1 MKRKRSNLVQLLAPR
16 KVVSPPKTKT
26 DNQRTFKCTK
36 CDFKSPLENA
46 LRCHVTAHSGVY
58 QTCIYNCGFT
68 SDIKSRFT
76 VRCESYHN
84 CKEGQAVRKA
94 VLYSCNS
101 CGYKCRSSGGIMSH
115 RRAHSGVFRKCEYCD
130 FKSDIKAHFKRSV
143 GNSNLHNCKGAA
155 AAAKLG
161 NLFQCT
167 HAKCTF
173 STIHLSAMS
182 GHLKSHSGI
191 FETCKYCG
199 FTSDITGHWKQQ
211 IAPNRHRCKASNKAR
226 AAANIDEN
234 AFSITVSSSSSS
246 TSSLSRSSSSS
257 STSSSVNKK
266 SKLKIKMEKVR
277 AKNTV
282 RAVARKARKKAS
294 KPKNAAVHKPYV
306 SSRVSRVRQKTTKP
320 KNAAVHKPY
329 VSSRVSRVRQK
340 TTVFIAGVASSVP
353 QKGNYSY
360 QPSVKIQTRVTSS
373 KNTINT
379 GNKVHEIKKR
389 RKQTGSIKSKTNASS
404 SKNTINNTGNKVRQI
419 KKSVAIIKKDSVA
432 IKKKKSVT
440 MIEGFAIEELEV
452 KPFASSSSS
461 STTSKSQSSSKT
473 IYTHGEWL
481 NEYPS
486 VAFEGKHKVHFKVN
500 NEELKQQWA
509 TLNCQVASK
518 STNPINNNYRYRFES
533 HDRVDGKIFG
543 NAKNFKEEM
552 KRQEKKDRAKA
563 KKAAK
568 KAKKAKKAKLCTCTT
583 GSKCLCVVKGA
594 PKKIPLSDLSSSSSS
609 SLSTT
614 SSKSSL
620 QFQKLS
626 PSDQILQTFL
636 NANDTETETKQK
648 LFDMMR

>member
-94 VLYSCNS
+94 VMYSCNS

-130 FKSDIKAHFKRSV
+130 FKSDIKSHFKRSV

-173 STIHLSAMS
+173 STIHLRAMS

-277 AKNTV
+277 AKKTV
-282 RAVARKARKKAS
+282 RAVTRKARKKAS

-306 SSRVSRVRQKTTKP
+306 SSRVS
-320 KNAAVHKPY
+320 
-329 VSSRVSRVRQK
+329 SRVRQK

-379 GNKVHEIKKR
+379 GNKVREIKKR
-389 RKQTGSIKSKTNASS
+389 RKQTGSIKIQTNASS

-432 IKKKKSVT
+432 IKKTKSVT
-440 MIEGFAIEELEV
+440 MIERFAIEELEV

-461 STTSKSQSSSKT
+461 STTSKSKSSSKT

-500 NEELKQQWA
+500 DEELKQQWA

-533 HDRVDGKIFG
+533 HDRVDGKIFR

-568 KAKKAKKAKLCTCTT
+568 KAKKAKVCTCTK
-583 GSKCLCVVKGA
+583 GSKCLCVIKDA
-594 PKKIPLSDLSSSSSS
+594 PKKISVSDLSASSSSSS
-609 SLSTT
+609 SSSTT

-636 NANDTETETKQK
+636 NANDTEPETKQK

>member
-173 STIHLSAMS
+173 QTIHLSAMS

-277 AKNTV
+277 AK
-282 RAVARKARKKAS
+282 KARKKAS
-294 KPKNAAVHKPYV
+294 
-306 SSRVSRVRQKTTKP
+306 KP

-379 GNKVHEIKKR
+379 GNKVREIKKR

-432 IKKKKSVT
+432 IKKNKSVT

-461 STTSKSQSSSKT
+461 STTSKSKSSSKT

-568 KAKKAKKAKLCTCTT
+568 KAKKAKLCTCTT
-583 GSKCLCVVKGA
+583 GSKCLCVVKDA
-594 PKKIPLSDLSSSSSS
+594 PKKIGLSDLSSSSSSSS

-614 SSKSSL
+614 SSKSYL